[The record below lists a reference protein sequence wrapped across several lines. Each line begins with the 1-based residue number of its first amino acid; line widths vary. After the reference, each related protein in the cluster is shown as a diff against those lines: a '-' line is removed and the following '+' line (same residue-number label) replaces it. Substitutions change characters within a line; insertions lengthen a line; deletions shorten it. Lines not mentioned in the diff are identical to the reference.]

1 MYYVSP
7 IPSLDLNELQ
17 KICQNIGTVLRSK
30 FESDLNRSEKA
41 YTGKR
46 SKFTQSHWKKKTKER
61 QKKPEIK

>member
-7 IPSLDLNELQ
+7 IPSLAS
-17 KICQNIGTVLRSK
+17 QNIGTVLRSK

-46 SKFTQSHWKKKTKER
+46 SKFTQSHWKKKKRER
-61 QKKPEIK
+61 QMKPEIKWDDER

>member
-7 IPSLDLNELQ
+7 IPSLAS
-17 KICQNIGTVLRSK
+17 QNIGAVLRSK

-46 SKFTQSHWKKKTKER
+46 SKFTQSHWKKKKRER
-61 QKKPEIK
+61 QKKPEIKWDDER